1 MRIGVL
7 MLRMSSLSGVDISP
21 AIITIVGG
29 GVLRTPSLLLSL
41 PTPDFSMP
49 YNVIILSSTVI
60 ALAFG
65 SVFNI
70 LVRRFV
76 ALEPGDVV
84 VGNKVRGLLLKL
96 GGFIK
101 SRIEKVKSRAVE
113 VETNGVKDSNEVG
126 IKEVN
131 NSLGDDD
138 TNGIERDGNGSEKH

>member
-1 MRIGVL
+1 
-7 MLRMSSLSGVDISP
+7 
-21 AIITIVGG
+21 
-29 GVLRTPSLLLSL
+29 
-41 PTPDFSMP
+41 
-49 YNVIILSSTVI
+49 
-60 ALAFG
+60 
-65 SVFNI
+65 
-70 LVRRFV
+70 V